1 MLNSYLRVSNIVDHL
16 YQNRFHH
23 FPTFQWNYQSSGLT
37 RDERLARG
45 ERLHFEHGRRTFGQE
60 GFIKKLSS
68 LLSKNKP
75 NPNKIDPRKIFS
87 SDVSIYR
94 GPIWRSDRFMIMGK
108 PDYVIAEGSNQIPVE
123 IKPTAIDFYP
133 HYIWQV
139 KLYCLLLDPES
150 RYSSYGYLEIKDG
163 KRLKVEITQED
174 KVWLVKL
181 IQSMGYP
188 VRM

>member
-1 MLNSYLRVSNIVDHL
+1 MLNSYLRVSDIVDHL
-16 YQNRFHH
+16 YQNRYHH
-23 FPTFQWNYQSSGLT
+23 FPTFQWNYQPSDLT
-37 RDERLARG
+37 RDERLAQG
-45 ERLHFEHGRRTFGQE
+45 EKLHLEHGRRTFGKE
-60 GFIKKLSS
+60 SFFKRLSN
-68 LLSKNKP
+68 LLNKTQAFQP
-75 NPNKIDPRKIFS
+75 RIDPKKIFS
-87 SDVSIYR
+87 SDVSIYG
-94 GPIWRSDRFMIMGK
+94 GPVWRSDRFMIMGK
-108 PDYVIAEGSNQIPVE
+108 PDYVMAEGSNQVPVE
-123 IKPTAIDFYP
+123 IKPTAADFYP

-181 IQSMGYP
+181 LQSMGYP